1 MLFCIRLTNFI
12 QMRPLTVE
20 IWRVTTYLDSWLR
33 YNYFRFLKRSPY
45 RNSTSGF
52 DFDHITVMC
61 MLFCT
66 RLPNFVQLGAHTA
79 EIWRHVD
86 FSKWRPRPLNT
97 TSAFVFVDVTAYR
110 MSKSISKPNV
120 VDISQLT
127 AEIELLSYSKNQT
140 SAIFEFYFRF
150 RFRLQYRNWHDI
162 LHHAAE
168 YHLDRTTH
176 SGNMTSYLFLKMAD
190 GTAKYYFRFRI
201 CWCHCLQ
208 KGKVYQQTKS
218 GRHISI
224 DGWDIT
230 TSVFEIKRPPYWNS
244 LPVSI

>member
-110 MSKSISKPNV
+110 RSNTISKPNFV
-120 VDISQLT
+120 NICQLS
-127 AEIELLSYSKNQT
+127 AEIELLPFWKKTNVCH
-140 SAIFEFYFRF
+140 I
-150 RFRLQYRNWHDI
+150 WI
-162 LHHAAE
+162 L
-168 YHLDRTTH
+168 
-176 SGNMTSYLFLKMAD
+176 
-190 GTAKYYFRFRI
+190 
-201 CWCHCLQ
+201 
-208 KGKVYQQTKS
+208 
-218 GRHISI
+218 
-224 DGWDIT
+224 
-230 TSVFEIKRPPYWNS
+230 
-244 LPVSI
+244 LPVSISVTAPQLACYFASCCRILSKSDHPQWKYDAIFISQDDSHYR